1 MNKSDEVLIKIQSE
15 WGENWDM
22 VVDLFGAEI
31 AQEMEDAI
39 AVISP
44 EVKERML
51 GYIDWF
57 EQRGHQVT
65 EEYKKDLIKTQPTL
79 LFSFS

>member
-1 MNKSDEVLIKIQSE
+1 MNKSDEVLIKIQNE

-39 AVISP
+39 AIISP
-44 EVKERML
+44 EVKAFKAIP
-51 GYIDWF
+51 G
-57 EQRGHQVT
+57 VNCN
-65 EEYKKDLIKTQPTL
+65 EEPTFNEHENL
-79 LFSFS
+79 